1 VVRLA
6 REHWPL
12 LVAIAVLCAVL
23 AVSIALV
30 LKHSE
35 GHLIY
40 AIDDPYIHMAIARN
54 VAEHGVWGVTRY
66 EFTSSS
72 SSLLW
77 TSLLS
82 LVYSLFGAGETAPL
96 ILNILFAIGACGLIY
111 ALLRRHRAPPWLILG
126 ALLSIVFFSPWPS
139 LVFCGQEH
147 MLHGLLTIWFVGLA
161 AALLAKDK
169 QTRLRFSA
177 LLLLAALVVMARYE
191 GLFAVLAVGG
201 LFAARRRWAPALA
214 VVAAGCFPVVIYGL
228 ISVAKG
234 WSFLPNPI
242 LLKGNLPNVS
252 SVKGLVYLLGYS
264 GYLELTQNPHMLML
278 LLAGLAVLHYQLRNH
293 KGLWRESTVVNA
305 VFVAATAL
313 HMQFARAGWFYR
325 YEAYLVGLGLFA
337 LTLAL
342 KDWLEQ
348 SRHTRTARPEL
359 VRYVPLA
366 LVSILVVAPLGVRG
380 IKSFR
385 AIPQATGNIYQQ
397 QYQMG
402 LFLRE
407 FYQGRVVAANDV
419 GAINYLADIRCVDLW
434 GLASL
439 DVARAMRADRYNTAS
454 IDELVGSKQA
464 EIAILY
470 DAWFQRPDI
479 GGWPSH
485 WIGVGQW
492 QMPDNL
498 VCAEDTISF
507 YAVEEA
513 ETEPLIDNLRRF
525 GPRLPEVVVQSG
537 LYADRESVD

>member
-1 VVRLA
+1 MVRLA
-6 REHWPL
+6 RQHWPL
-12 LVAIAVLCAVL
+12 LVAVAVLCAVV
-23 AVSIALV
+23 AISVALS
-30 LKHSE
+30 LKHNE

-66 EFTSSS
+66 GFTSSS

-77 TSLLS
+77 TLLLS
-82 LVYSLFGAGETAPL
+82 LVYLLFGVGESAPL
-96 ILNILFAIGACGLIY
+96 ILNILSAIGACGLIY
-111 ALLRRHRAPPWLILG
+111 ALLQRHRVPPWLTLG
-126 ALLSIVFFSPWPS
+126 ALLSIIFFSPWPS

-147 MLHGLLTIWFVGLA
+147 ILHGLLTIWFVSLA
-161 AALLAKDK
+161 AALLSGDG

-191 GLFAVLAVGG
+191 GLFAVLVVGG
-201 LFAARRRWAPALA
+201 LFAARRRWVPALA
-214 VVAAGCFPVVIYGL
+214 VVAAGCLPVVTYGM
-228 ISVAKG
+228 ISAAKG
-234 WSFLPNPI
+234 WYFLPNPI
-242 LLKGNLPNVS
+242 LLKGNIPDVS

-264 GYLELTQNPHMLML
+264 GYLQLTQNPHMLML
-278 LLAGLAVLHYQLRNH
+278 LLAGLVALHYQLRNRE
-293 KGLWRESTVVNA
+293 GLWRESTVVNA
-305 VFVAATAL
+305 VFVAATGL

-325 YEAYLVGLGLFA
+325 YEAYLVGLGVFA

-348 SRHTRTARPEL
+348 GRHTRMARQEL
-359 VRYVPLA
+359 VRYLPLA
-366 LVSILVVAPLGVRG
+366 LMSILVVAPLGVRG

-439 DVARAMRADRYNTAS
+439 EVAKAMRARRYDTAS

-464 EIAILY
+464 EIAVLY
-470 DAWFQRPDI
+470 DAWFQREDI

-485 WIGVGQW
+485 WLRVGQW
-492 QMPDNL
+492 GMPDNL
-498 VCAEDTISF
+498 VCCEDTISF
-507 YAVEEA
+507 YAVDESEV
-513 ETEPLIDNLRRF
+513 EPLIDNLRRF

-537 LYADRESVD
+537 MYMDRESVD